1 MSDINYSDIKFGE
14 VAERLFEKYY
24 KGVGNGRKYHIRD
37 TTKSKYH
44 RKLGVDF
51 EVVSIEEQR
60 QYLVEV
66 KHQKGIYYSGEIV
79 FETLNEYQ
87 YGKQNGWLNTSQAD
101 ELYVLESKVVGGSAK
116 PIGFHCFK
124 FKPLRKLLRQ
134 DESLQERYING
145 STKAFKVDVWY
156 LKKQLG
162 ADYWYED
169 LSQYDLE
176 IPMKATGS
184 LKMGNKKGL
193 ATCNN

>member
-1 MSDINYSDIKFGE
+1 MSDINYSDIKYGE
-14 VAERLFEKYY
+14 VAEKLFQKYY

-51 EVVSIEEQR
+51 EVVSVEEKRQR
-60 QYLVEV
+60 MIEV

-101 ELYVLESKVVGGSAK
+101 ELYVLESKTIGGMVK

-134 DESLQERYING
+134 NECLQEEYING
-145 STKAFKVDVWY
+145 STKAFKVGVWY

-162 ADYWYED
+162 DDYWYED

-176 IPMKATGS
+176 IPLEAKEC
-184 LKMGNKKGL
+184 LKIGMKKGL
-193 ATCNN
+193 EATNY